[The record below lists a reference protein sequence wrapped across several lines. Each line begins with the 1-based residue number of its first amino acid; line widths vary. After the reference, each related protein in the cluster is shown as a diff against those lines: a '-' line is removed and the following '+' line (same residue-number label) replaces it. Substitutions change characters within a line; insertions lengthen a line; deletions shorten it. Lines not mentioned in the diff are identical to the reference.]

1 MKTRVIDL
9 TVIAILTVVIFVQE
23 QALSFLPNIQLTVLL
38 FILYSRLL
46 GTKKTLIIV
55 LLHTFAD
62 NIYVGSLSPF
72 LVIPMLLAWSL
83 IPILLNTV
91 FKRLKSPIFLTMF
104 AFFFGFIYGM
114 MFIPFVSYQFGF
126 DPLKYYLAD
135 LPFELVMG
143 LSGAVSVAILYEP
156 LMIFFKKQPVFDDTG
171 YLKRTYGFKKRA

>member
-1 MKTRVIDL
+1 MKARVIDL

-23 QALSFLPNIQLTVLL
+23 QALTILPNIQLTVLL

-55 LLHTFAD
+55 FLHTFAD
-62 NIYVGSLSPF
+62 NIYQGSLSPF

-83 IPILLNTV
+83 IPILINTI
-91 FKRLKSPIFLTMF
+91 FKKLKSPIWLSVF
-104 AFFFGFIYGM
+104 AFCFGFIYGM
-114 MFIPFVSYQFGF
+114 MFIPFVTYQFGF
-126 DPLKYYLAD
+126 DPLKYFLAD

-156 LMIFFKKQPVFDDTG
+156 LMVFLQNQPVFDDAG
-171 YLKRTYGFKKRA
+171 YLNKTYGFKKRA